1 MLTSPNVFIK
11 SAVSLVSRSFWSRG
25 SVWCQNRNVAVKTG
39 GWRQKKVPPRYLG
52 QPSPYTHPHL
62 LKHGEV
68 TPGLTQTE
76 YELRRHK
83 LASLIAAQAE
93 KQGSA
98 SLQGAGSSHIAV
110 VLSHPT
116 RYMTNDIPYP
126 FHQNQDFLYL
136 TGILEPDSALILCCP
151 PRPERAIL
159 FVPRRDPARELWD
172 GPRSGKD
179 GASALTGVERVHS
192 TEELG
197 LVLRSLKG
205 STLWYDGS
213 PPCHPQLHHA
223 HVRPLLESGPMVR
236 PLRPLI
242 HSLRAIKSP
251 AEVALMREAG
261 RITAQAFKRTMAMS
275 QGDVDEAL
283 LYAKFDFECRAHGAN
298 FLAYPP
304 VVAGGNRANTLHYIN
319 NNQIVK
325 DGELVLLDGGCE
337 YFGYVSDV
345 TRTWPV
351 NGKFSPAQA
360 ELYRA
365 VLEVQMSCLSLCS
378 PGVSLDHIY
387 STMLALLGRKLRELG
402 IIPGTASDA
411 DALKAARRYC
421 PHHVGHYLGM
431 DVHDTP
437 ELSRSQPLQPGM
449 AITIEPGLYISE
461 NDEGCPERFRG
472 LGVRIEDDVVIQEE
486 GGPLILSADTPKTIP
501 DIEHV
506 CARG

>member
-1 MLTSPNVFIK
+1 MLPL
-11 SAVSLVSRSFWSRG
+11 SALTRWATRSTLRATRNSG
-25 SVWCQNRNVAVKTG
+25 ILWCPCRNVSVLTG
-39 GWRQKKVPPRYLG
+39 GKKKRSIPDRYLG

-62 LKHGEV
+62 VKHGEV

-76 YELRRHK
+76 YEMRRQR
-83 LASLIAAQAE
+83 LAMLIEAQTERLDGPA
-93 KQGSA
+93 SA
-98 SLQGAGSSHIAV
+98 LSTMHVVV

-136 TGILEPDSALILCCP
+136 TGVLEPDSALVLYGTG
-151 PRPERAIL
+151 RPDNAIL

-179 GASALTGVERVHS
+179 GAAALTGVERVHS

-197 LVLRSLKG
+197 LVLKSLKG
-205 STLWYDGS
+205 SMVWYDS
-213 PPCHPQLHHA
+213 SQPCHPRLHQTHI
-223 HVRPLLESGPMVR
+223 RPVLEGGPIAR
-236 PLRPLI
+236 SLRSLT
-242 HSLRAIKSP
+242 HSLRAVKSP
-251 AEVALMREAG
+251 AEVALMKQAG
-261 RITAQAFKRTMAMS
+261 RITAQAFKKTMAMS
-275 QGDVDEAL
+275 SADIDESL

-325 DGELVLLDGGCE
+325 DGEMVLLDGGCE
-337 YFGYVSDV
+337 YYGYVSDI

-351 NGKFSPAQA
+351 NGRFSPAQA
-360 ELYRA
+360 ELYEA
-365 VLEVQMSCLSLCS
+365 VLEVQMGCLTLCT

-387 STMLALLGRKLRELG
+387 SSMLMLLGHQIKLLG
-402 IIPGTASDA
+402 IIPRDASETET
-411 DALKAARRYC
+411 LKTARRLC

-449 AITIEPGLYISE
+449 AITIEPGLYINWEDDS
-461 NDEGCPERFRG
+461 CPKRFRG
-472 LGVRIEDDVVIQEE
+472 LGVRIEDDVVIREE
-486 GGPLILSADTPKTIP
+486 GPPLILSADTPKTIS
-501 DIEHV
+501 DVEKTCHE
-506 CARG
+506 

>member
-1 MLTSPNVFIK
+1 MLPSPNVFK
-11 SAVSLVSRSFWSRG
+11 CSVLLVSRSIWTTGCVR
-25 SVWCQNRNVAVKTG
+25 CQKRNISVKTG
-39 GWRQKKVPPRYLG
+39 GWRQRIVPARYLG

-62 LKHGEV
+62 VKHDEV

-76 YELRRHK
+76 YELQRHPFP
-83 LASLIAAQAE
+83 
-93 KQGSA
+93 
-98 SLQGAGSSHIAV
+98 HIAI

-136 TGILEPDSALILCCP
+136 TGVLEPDCALVLCCA
-151 PRPERAIL
+151 PRPESAVL

-197 LVLRSLKG
+197 LVLKSLKG
-205 STLWYDGS
+205 STVWYDGS
-213 PPCHPQLHHA
+213 PSCHPQLHLA
-223 HVRPLLESGPMVR
+223 HLHPLLDGGPMVR

-242 HSLRAIKSP
+242 HSLRAVKSP
-251 AEVALMREAG
+251 GEVALMREAG

-275 QGDVDEAL
+275 RGDVDEAL

-325 DGELVLLDGGCE
+325 DGEMVLLDGGCE

-360 ELYRA
+360 ELYEA
-365 VLEVQMSCLSLCS
+365 VLEVQMTCLSLCC

-387 STMLALLGRKLRELG
+387 SSMLALLGGKLRDLG
-402 IIPGTASDA
+402 IIPPSASNA
-411 DALKAARRYC
+411 DAAKAARRYC

-472 LGVRIEDDVVIQEE
+472 LGVRIEDDVVIQEV

-501 DIEHV
+501 DIEST
-506 CARG
+506 CAQD

>member
-1 MLTSPNVFIK
+1 MLYSSNIFKWSVL
-11 SAVSLVSRSFWSRG
+11 LVSRSIWSTGCVR
-25 SVWCQNRNVAVKTG
+25 CQKRNIAVKTG
-39 GWRQKKVPPRYLG
+39 EWRKRKVPPRYLG

-83 LASLIAAQAE
+83 LASLIAAQAARLDPTSP
-93 KQGSA
+93 KNGT
-98 SLQGAGSSHIAV
+98 LSSHIAV
-110 VLSHPT
+110 ILSHPT

-136 TGILEPDSALILCCP
+136 TGILEPDCALVLCCL
-151 PRPERAIL
+151 PRPEKAIL

-172 GPRSGKD
+172 GPRSGRD

-197 LVLRSLKG
+197 LVLKTLKG
-205 STLWYDGS
+205 STVWYDGS
-213 PPCHPQLHHA
+213 PSCHPQLHQA
-223 HVRPLLESGPMVR
+223 HMRPLLEGGPMVR

-242 HSLRAIKSP
+242 HSLRAIKSHG
-251 AEVALMREAG
+251 EVALMREAG
-261 RITAQAFKRTMAMS
+261 RITAQAFKRTMSMS
-275 QGDVDEAL
+275 RGDVDEAL

-304 VVAGGNRANTLHYIN
+304 VVAGGNRANTLHYIS

-325 DGELVLLDGGCE
+325 NGEMVLLDGGCE

-360 ELYRA
+360 ELYEA
-365 VLEVQMSCLSLCS
+365 VLEVQKACLSLCS

-387 STMLALLGRKLRELG
+387 SSMLALLGGKLRDLG
-402 IIPGTASDA
+402 VIPRTASDA
-411 DALKAARRYC
+411 DAGKAARRYC

-461 NDEGCPERFRG
+461 NDDGCPERFRG
-472 LGVRIEDDVVIQEE
+472 LGVRIEDDVVIREE

-501 DIEHV
+501 DIESI
-506 CARG
+506 CAQD